1 MLKIQLK
8 LYIFYQFYLF
18 YKNLSNHLNQ
28 MQIHTFLKHEII
40 PVFPVFMTP
49 IATPCQIMI
58 IGPDYIKKWCWILC
72 SAPFFIKPV
81 NIIFQ
86 KKLLLFPAASKSA
99 FKIFIPKI
107 SKTFHGFIAM
117 SQPYIRQRHSIK
129 GIVLAGCINGHITK
143 HENVSILQRL

>member
-8 LYIFYQFYLF
+8 LYIFYQIYLF
-18 YKNLSNHLNQ
+18 YKYLSNHLNQ

-58 IGPDYIKKWCWILC
+58 IGPDYIKNGVGYYVQHHFSLNLSIL
-72 SAPFFIKPV
+72 FF
-81 NIIFQ
+81 

-143 HENVSILQRL
+143 HEDISVLQRL

>member
-18 YKNLSNHLNQ
+18 YKNLSNYLNQ

-86 KKLLLFPAASKSA
+86 KNCSYFLLRPSLPLKSSY
-99 FKIFIPKI
+99 PKSVRRSMVLSPCLSHI
-107 SKTFHGFIAM
+107 SG
-117 SQPYIRQRHSIK
+117 K
-129 GIVLAGCINGHITK
+129 GIPLKVLF
-143 HENVSILQRL
+143 LQVV